1 VSNLRVRERLRPYLR
16 EQMRQAHEH
25 GAPLMRPLCY
35 DFPEDDH
42 SWQIDDAYMFGP
54 DILVAPVLY
63 EGMRQRAVY
72 LPAGC
77 RWRNQASREVAE
89 GGQISVVD
97 APLARIPLFLR
108 ERSAADNL

>member
-1 VSNLRVRERLRPYLR
+1 
-16 EQMRQAHEH
+16 
-25 GAPLMRPLCY
+25 
-35 DFPEDDH
+35 
-42 SWQIDDAYMFGP
+42 
-54 DILVAPVLY
+54 
-63 EGMRQRAVY
+63 MRQRAVY

-108 ERSAADNL
+108 EGSAADNLLA